1 MANSLNLTALTVL
14 SLQCAS
20 KILGEGKPE
29 LVYKEYSRG
38 EWEEKVE
45 EQLANS
51 GLPNVIHKL
60 TRELVDRARK
70 NALTGEILEAI
81 RHIRE
86 LRKKEG

>member
-1 MANSLNLTALTVL
+1 MP

-29 LVYKEYSRG
+29 SVYKEYSRG

-45 EQLANS
+45 EQLTNS
-51 GLPNVIHKL
+51 GLPHVIHKL
-60 TRELVDRARK
+60 TREMVDSARK
-70 NALTGEILEAI
+70 NALASEISEAI
-81 RHIRE
+81 RLVGE

>member
-1 MANSLNLTALTVL
+1 MVNSLNLIALTLL

-45 EQLANS
+45 EQLTNS
-51 GLPNVIHKL
+51 GLPHVIHKL
-60 TRELVDRARK
+60 VDSAQK